1 MLITLKAIVIVGS
14 LALRP
19 GSLDAALVKTSQCD
33 TPTSWAEQAAPG
45 VWVAACGD
53 DYGNEVNSCEAR
65 AELHYAM
72 AESAGQDADA
82 AYEDAI
88 AACEGE

>member
-14 LALRP
+14 LLS
-19 GSLDAALVKTSQCD
+19 GSLDAAMAKASECGTA
-33 TPTSWAEQAAPG
+33 TSWAEQAAPG

-53 DYGNEVNSCEAR
+53 EHGNEVNSCEAR
-65 AELHYAM
+65 AELMFELAS
-72 AESAGQDADA
+72 SAGQDGDA

-88 AACEGE
+88 AACRGE